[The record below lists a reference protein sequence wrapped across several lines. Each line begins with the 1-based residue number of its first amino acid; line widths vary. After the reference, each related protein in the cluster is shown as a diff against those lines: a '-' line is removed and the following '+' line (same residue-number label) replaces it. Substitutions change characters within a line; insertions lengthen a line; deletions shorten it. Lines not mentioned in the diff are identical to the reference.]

1 MCACNSA
8 LSFDISVEKS
18 HPRSG
23 QKILL
28 SEKTAVQLILVE
40 YSVSASFSLN
50 PNFFIVSRNVF
61 GKDFLVVFFP
71 SCPALQTVFRLVISW
86 WDTGNLSVHLRQG
99 CRIEFFEAFFRPKSC
114 HSNLV
119 IIFIVDHEWPNGFQ
133 H

>member
-40 YSVSASFSLN
+40 YNVSASCSLN
-50 PNFFIVSRNVF
+50 PSFFIVSRNVF
-61 GKDFLVVFFP
+61 GKGFPVVFF
-71 SCPALQTVFRLVISW
+71 SSGSALQTFLDLVFSC
-86 WDTGNLSVHLRQG
+86 WDTGNLSVH
-99 CRIEFFEAFFRPKSC
+99 
-114 HSNLV
+114 
-119 IIFIVDHEWPNGFQ
+119 
-133 H
+133 

>member
-18 HPRSG
+18 HPRSE

-50 PNFFIVSRNVF
+50 PNFLIVSRNVF
-61 GKDFLVVFFP
+61 GKGFPVVFFP
-71 SCPALQTVFRLVISW
+71 SGTPLRTSFRLVISW
-86 WDTGNLSVHLRQG
+86 LDTGNLSVHL
-99 CRIEFFEAFFRPKSC
+99 SDY
-114 HSNLV
+114 LY
-119 IIFIVDHEWPNGFQ
+119 
-133 H
+133 